1 MRADETEL
9 QKLFQELEHYEQKG
23 VRITLEGSR
32 VSPMQIV
39 NAYLVKESRSYMRD
53 YVMNPI
59 GNLEELGFD
68 NIAKTESDPPRW

>member
-1 MRADETEL
+1 MKADDSEL
-9 QKLFQELEHYEQKG
+9 QRLFQELEHYEQRG

-39 NAYLVKESRSYMRD
+39 NAYLVKESGCYMRD
-53 YVMNPI
+53 YVMSPI

-68 NIAKTESDPPRW
+68 NIAESACDPPRW